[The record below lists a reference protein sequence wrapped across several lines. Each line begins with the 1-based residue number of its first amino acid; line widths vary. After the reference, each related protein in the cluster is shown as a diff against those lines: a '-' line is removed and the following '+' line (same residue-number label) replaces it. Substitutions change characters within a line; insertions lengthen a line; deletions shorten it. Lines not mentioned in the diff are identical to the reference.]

1 MKNFALPKDADLNA
15 QPSTDVGE
23 LMNLGVDPESKKKK
37 RRPVAST
44 ISKKTDAPKADI
56 LKEEKKKGMHLVF
69 EPWCDYVVVS
79 NTLEGLVP
87 VVVKQP
93 KAEPRETA
101 DIPPS
106 NPEEPIDLESSL
118 EPLVRTK
125 VVKRKKPEGEAAA
138 QPATKILRKKLARRA
153 ILTPW
158 LRNFPLVKKTMEVET
173 KKAAE
178 VETAD
183 AGVTKPKSPEVVAQ
197 GPEKEK
203 FLNEEVP
210 VISVPS
216 SSAPASKLPTDD
228 VQENPVHVEQGFVIH
243 DEEEDSPIRPDET
256 PGDYYY
262 RTYSEKR
269 ASEIHVPVW
278 KLKQGDTFSDWQV
291 CRDWLQ
297 GTFRL
302 KSNFKKNN
310 PTSVPTTH
318 TLKRP
323 PVQLQ
328 QLTE

>member
-15 QPSTDVGE
+15 QPSTDVGT
-23 LMNLGVDPESKKKK
+23 
-37 RRPVAST
+37 PVAST

-56 LKEEKKKGMHLVF
+56 LKEEKKK
-69 EPWCDYVVVS
+69 
-79 NTLEGLVP
+79 
-87 VVVKQP
+87 VVKQP

-158 LRNFPLVKKTMEVET
+158 LRNFPLSSSAFSDDLPPSPPRMSIKEKFEGTKAVEAEVKKTMEVET